1 MSQDPQAK
9 LIESAHALREA
20 LAESPVLTEAEFS
33 AFCGEWHA
41 TVAALKQFAFSSD
54 PRNKQDVAA
63 FEYGWGGQ
71 SAQFVVDLVPKIQA
85 AMLRHYTRKDALK
98 LIDIGAGSC
107 VGTNILA
114 TLHSDNIVW
123 SRLEIDAIDYTPI
136 RRRWVQSQFPRINYM
151 VGDAFALP
159 DRAWDFVVCSHVIE
173 HLDEPRPFIEN
184 IRRICRGFAF
194 VYSPYREIDRI
205 AAHVSTIDESTY
217 AGIPNCQLEVV
228 SSMGWHPAKP
238 GDKCLIAIIDCR
250 EPAQSIVEIDAAQGS
265 PDLVHREAAPQEQ
278 VRSLSFLRRIL
289 RALRT

>member
-1 MSQDPQAK
+1 MPKDDPNDA
-9 LIESAHALREA
+9 IELARRLREA
-20 LAESPVLTEAEFS
+20 LEESPELTEAEFS
-33 AFCGEWHA
+33 AFCREWHS

-71 SAQFVVDLVPKIQA
+71 SAQFIVDLVPRIQA
-85 AMLRHYTRKDALK
+85 AMLRHYKRKDVLK
-98 LIDIGAGSC
+98 LIDVGAGSC

-114 TLHSDNIVW
+114 TLHSDQVVW

-159 DRAWDFVVCSHVIE
+159 DREWDFVVCSHVIE
-173 HLDEPRPFIEN
+173 HLEDPRPFIDN
-184 IRRICRGFAF
+184 LRRICRGFAF
-194 VYSPYREIDRI
+194 VYSPYRETDRI

-217 AGIPNCQLEVV
+217 EGIPDCRLEVV

-238 GDKCLIAIIDCR
+238 EDKCLIATIDCR
-250 EPAQSIVEIDAAQGS
+250 EES
-265 PDLVHREAAPQEQ
+265 PR
-278 VRSLSFLRRIL
+278 
-289 RALRT
+289 